1 MKYFFTLLIIT
12 ITTFAVFAQDAHYSM
27 YQYAPLYLNP
37 AYTGQSVNSNR
48 LILNYRSQWMN
59 IPPAYRNIGASF
71 DRKRNNGGWGL
82 LLNQND
88 AGAAS
93 LQQTNVY
100 FNYALGRQLSDRHQ
114 IALGGQAGFTQ
125 KRFDAAAFSFDTQ
138 YSSAN
143 GFDATLNNGENFT
156 RTSVLA
162 PDFNIGFLYQFLPSE
177 SSKISGEGGFAF
189 SHLNTPDISLTEGS
203 MEDLP
208 LKRLIHA
215 KINYAVSNEFTISP
229 RVLAIN
235 HYRANEV
242 TFGVLGRYKIS
253 EKTALNFGIDIRQ
266 DEAFIFTGG
275 IERNSF
281 ILAASFDA
289 TNSSLQTPVN
299 NQGAVEVALIYL
311 FDKFNK
317 PKPKPFNQNGD
328 RDGDGVLDNV
338 DKCPDVSGL
347 VRLEGCP
354 NGSSND
360 KDGDGVLDNV
370 DNCPDVAGLVRLQ
383 GCPENTSNDRDGDGI
398 VNEKDKCPDAAG
410 VFRLEGCPE
419 NSPSQPI
426 AKDSDG
432 DGVFDDIDLCPTTP
446 GLPQYQGCNDYDKD
460 GIFDNIDVCP
470 KVYGDAANYGC
481 PLNNNNLDSD
491 GDGVLDKDDKC
502 VYLRGKPS
510 LNGCPD
516 SDEDGISD
524 ILDDCPFLKGP
535 AANSGCPVKNI
546 QNNTPM
552 TTMPTPLTNAAAEI
566 SIDLVEFDL
575 DKSFIQP
582 QYFEMLNRVAN
593 IMLQNPSYNILLVGH
608 TDASGSAAY
617 NYQLGQRRSMAIRDY
632 LIRQGVSPNRF
643 QIMSY
648 GETTPKDSNIND
660 SGRQRN
666 RRTEIVIMDNFQLK
680 YDTRN

>member
-1 MKYFFTLLIIT
+1 MKYFFTLFIIT
-12 ITTFAVFAQDAHYSM
+12 ITSFSVFAQDAHYSM

-37 AYTGQSVNSNR
+37 AYTGQSAHENR
-48 LILNYRSQWMN
+48 LVLNYRSQWMN

-71 DRKRNNGGWGL
+71 DHKRNNGGWGL

-100 FNYALGRQLSDRHQ
+100 FNYALGRQLSDRHH
-114 IALGGQAGFTQ
+114 ISLGGQAGFTQ
-125 KRFDAAAFSFDTQ
+125 KRFDATALSFDAQ
-138 YSSAN
+138 YNTTN

-156 RTSVLA
+156 RTSVLT
-162 PDFNIGFLYQFLPSE
+162 PDFNVGFLYQFLPSE
-177 SSKISGEGGFAF
+177 ASKISGEAGFAF
-189 SHLNTPDISLTEGS
+189 SHLNTPDISLTEGEQ
-203 MEDLP
+203 EDLP
-208 LKRLIHA
+208 LKRLLHV
-215 KINYAVSNEFTISP
+215 KLNYVVNEQFTLSP
-229 RVLAIN
+229 RILSMS
-235 HYRANEV
+235 HYTAREV
-242 TFGVLGRYKIS
+242 TYGVLGKYKMS
-253 EKTALNFGIDIRQ
+253 EKTALNFGVDIRQ

-275 IERNSF
+275 IERNNF

-289 TNSSLQTPVN
+289 TNSSLQTPTN
-299 NQGAVEVALIYL
+299 GQGAVEIALIYL
-311 FDKFNK
+311 FNK
-317 PKPKPFNQNGD
+317 AGTPKPKPFKNNNNNNSND

-338 DKCPDVSGL
+338 DKCPDV
-347 VRLEGCP
+347 P
-354 NGSSND
+354 
-360 KDGDGVLDNV
+360 
-370 DNCPDVAGLVRLQ
+370 GLVRLQ
-383 GCPENTSNDRDGDGI
+383 GCPENDSNDRDGDGI
-398 VNEKDKCPDAAG
+398 VNEKDKCPDVAG

-432 DGVFDDIDLCPTTP
+432 DGVFDDIDLCPTIP

-460 GIFDNIDVCP
+460 GVFDNIDACP
-470 KVYGDAANYGC
+470 KIYGDAANYGC
-481 PLNNNNLDSD
+481 PLNDKNLDSD

-502 VYLRGKPS
+502 VYLKGKPE

-535 AANSGCPVKNI
+535 AANNGCPVKNV
-546 QNNTPM
+546 QNNTS
-552 TTMPTPLTNAAAEI
+552 TPTPSTPTPTNAAAEI
-566 SIDLVEFDL
+566 SIDIVEFDL
-575 DKSFIQP
+575 DKAFIRP
-582 QYFEMLNRVAN
+582 QYIEMLNRVAN

-608 TDASGSAAY
+608 TDASGSATY

-632 LIRQGVSPNRF
+632 LVRQGVSPNRF

-648 GETTPKDSNIND
+648 GETAPKDSNTDDN
-660 SGRQRN
+660 GRQRN
-666 RRTEIVIMDNFQLK
+666 RRTEIIIMDNFQLK